1 MLPTIASGK
10 KYMDETT
17 RLFSL
22 WVNNTPYEA
31 ITLKVVQ
38 VMQVLLLQ
46 KLCKSLKSKE
56 HLEAPT
62 KD

>member
-1 MLPTIASGK
+1 
-10 KYMDETT
+10 MDETT